1 MSNGNKKKSKKKL
14 IIWSI
19 IGVVVVGLV
28 VAMVLKG
35 KQKPEIIVQTEK
47 AQRRTIT
54 QTVTAVGKIQPEVM
68 VKINAEVSGEIVE
81 IAVKEGDHV
90 KKGDLLVRIK
100 PDQYQA
106 LVKQQEAV
114 VDRKSTRLNSSHVS
128 ESRMPSSA

>member
-81 IAVKEGDHV
+81 ISVKEGDREIGRAHV
-90 KKGDLLVRIK
+90 
-100 PDQYQA
+100 
-106 LVKQQEAV
+106 
-114 VDRKSTRLNSSHVS
+114 
-128 ESRMPSSA
+128 